1 MTSSITQTE
10 APDEGD
16 GKLPVPVAECPN
28 CGDTVKGLDEI
39 NTTCFECGLGF
50 TGRWR
55 LALGAIVPGVKAA
68 EEMAI

>member
-39 NTTCFECGLGF
+39 NTTCFECGLGVYGSVAF
-50 TGRWR
+50 GTWR
-55 LALGAIVPGVKAA
+55 HCPRC
-68 EEMAI
+68 